1 MKIEQLVA
9 SPCSCPKTGLEQC
22 LKDFSAIGYRNFE
35 LFTEWADSKVDIDKP
50 ASEYLELGRKYGMSF
65 TSMHLPAITEDLDA
79 GVERAIKAAKFA
91 KELGVK
97 VVIYKAKTREL
108 YIAGAKKF
116 LDGIEGAGVA
126 AVLQNHKGTPITT
139 IDDYRAVIEGI
150 NDKRMK
156 TLLEVGMFHSVGVK
170 WKEGYD
176 LLKGSIALVHI
187 KDQIGDARVPFGE
200 GEVDFKGLFAQ
211 LEADKYP
218 GEIVV
223 EMEVC
228 RDDYGKTIR
237 LLGDA
242 RAHCEKTIKELK

>member
-1 MKIEQLVA
+1 MRIEQLVA

-22 LKDFSAIGYRNFE
+22 LKDFSAIGYRKFE
-35 LFTEWADSKVDIDKP
+35 LFTEWAESRVDIDSP
-50 ASEYLELGRKYGMSF
+50 VAQYLELGRKYGMQF
-65 TSMHLPAITEDLDA
+65 TSMHLPAIAEDLDA
-79 GVERAIKAAKFA
+79 GVGRAIKAAKFA
-91 KELGVK
+91 GQLGVK
-97 VVIYKAKTREL
+97 AVIYKAKTREL
-108 YIAGAKKF
+108 YISGAKKF
-116 LDGIEGAGVA
+116 LDGIEGAGVT

-187 KDQIGDARVPFGE
+187 KDQIGEERVPFGE

-218 GEIVV
+218 GELVV

-228 RDDYGKTIR
+228 RDDY
-237 LLGDA
+237 A
-242 RAHCEKTIKELK
+242 KTIKLLEDARKLCEKIIKEMK